1 MAEKNILAF
10 FKSPEDA
17 QNALKQLQSLK
28 LVDSSINSIDGYPG
42 EGSDHIDNPITGD
55 FPGLGYL
62 TLGGDFSDPNARILS
77 AASVSASGMS
87 SGGPD
92 NQMTGRNILLTVVL
106 DEADF
111 EKARQIVMDSG
122 AII

>member
-1 MAEKNILAF
+1 MAGKNILAF

-28 LVDSSINSIDGYPG
+28 LTDSSINSIDGYPG
-42 EGSDHIDNPITGD
+42 EGIDHIDNPITGD

-62 TLGGDFSDPNARILS
+62 TLGGDFSDWDAGILA

-92 NQMTGRNILLTVVL
+92 NQMTGRNILLTVVV

-111 EKARQIVMDSG
+111 EKARQIVLDSG